1 MRSDR
6 SAGHIVTFA
15 ETLNGGGVERVML
28 RLARGWLAQRRCVT
42 ILIGTR
48 GGPLEAEIPAGAGL
62 IEIGR
67 GGFPALRPPCA
78 LLARLDPDLLFCP
91 GSHYT
96 STMLGCRLAGVR
108 APIVAK
114 ISNALARRNWPALVA
129 WGNRRWLR
137 SQPRF
142 IDHFVAM
149 TPAMAAQAE
158 RALGIGPPRLSVIA
172 NPPVIAPA
180 QAGAALAVPLPA
192 GPLLVGVGR
201 LEPQKRWDRLIGAI
215 PALAARAVRLVIV
228 GEGSARAML
237 EAQIA
242 ALGLGDR
249 VVLAGYAADPSPWL
263 RRATAAV
270 LTSDFEGVPNVL
282 REALALGTPV
292 VATDSS
298 VAVREI
304 VASPAQGSVVPLGDD
319 AALVAALDYWLAA
332 GRARPEP
339 VPPVGIDAPE
349 RYLALFDAVVQAQ
362 PAGLTRSGWA
372 AAKPGSAC
380 AAASAAT
387 SLG

>member
-1 MRSDR
+1 
-6 SAGHIVTFA
+6 
-15 ETLNGGGVERVML
+15 ML
-28 RLARGWLAQRRCVT
+28 RLASGWLAQGRRVT

-48 GGPLEAEIPAGAGL
+48 GGPLEAEIPPGARL
-62 IEIGR
+62 IEIGA
-67 GGFPALRPPCA
+67 GGFPALRPPRA
-78 LLARLDPDLLFCP
+78 LLAGLDPDLLFCP

-96 STMLGCRLAGVR
+96 STMLWCRLAGVR
-108 APIVAK
+108 APIVTK
-114 ISNALARRNWPALVA
+114 ISNALARADWHRLTA
-129 WGNRRWLR
+129 WGNRLWLR
-137 SQPRF
+137 TQPRF

-149 TPAMAAQAE
+149 TPTMATQAE
-158 RALGIGPPRLSVIA
+158 RELGVAPHRLSVIA
-172 NPPVIAPA
+172 NPPTIAGPA
-180 QAGAALAVPLPA
+180 ERGGSAGPRPPLPA

-249 VVLAGYAADPSPWL
+249 VVLAGYATDPSPWL

-292 VATDSS
+292 VSTESS

-304 VASPAQGSVVPLGDD
+304 VATPAQGSVVPVGDD
-319 AALVAALDYWLAA
+319 AALVAALDYWLAP
-332 GRARPEP
+332 GRARPDP
-339 VPPVGIDAPE
+339 VPLAGVDAPE
-349 RYLALFDAVVQAQ
+349 RYLALFDAMLQAQ
-362 PAGLTRSGWA
+362 PAGFTRSGWA

-380 AAASAAT
+380 AAPSAAT